1 MLRNYK
7 YVSNQ
12 IQKHFVLH
20 NHFKIQKER
29 SYIRIR
35 AKTKN
40 VSSINQFCNNFKTD
54 WEYFYENT
62 KSKVDTIVRD
72 SFPKYITFTD
82 RVEDYINVVKNSQTL
97 AFKTANLFKMIQFLG
112 NAFDISSINEIR
124 ADSMVSHNNFEL
136 RLKEFHLRFQEKNMD
151 YYNKVFKKN
160 QYVYS
165 NIKNKHLESLSE
177 KEESEINESYYCV
190 SGKTESSSN
199 DD

>member
-7 YVSNQ
+7 FVSNQ

-20 NHFKIQKER
+20 NQFKIQKEQ

-40 VSSINQFCNNFKTD
+40 VSSINQFCHNFKND

-62 KSKVDTIVRD
+62 KSKVDDIIRD
-72 SFPKYITFTD
+72 SFPRYISFTD
-82 RVEDYINVVKNSQTL
+82 KVEDFINISKNSKIL

-124 ADSMVSHNNFEL
+124 GDCIVGQKDFEL

-151 YYNKVFKKN
+151 YYNKVFKRN
-160 QYVYS
+160 QHVYS
-165 NIKNKHLESLSE
+165 TIKNKHLESLSE
-177 KEESEINESYYCV
+177 KEESEVNESNNI
-190 SGKTESSSN
+190 SEKTESSSN